1 MGNLFK
7 LGEKYLISSCI
18 IFLFLARNVF
28 AQEDIEASEKLN
40 PTLQMLINRGVEMVE
55 EEYARENRA
64 ADLLLQKYEA
74 GEITL
79 QEYYRLESERSQL
92 EYQQEMREFEGMM
105 DSFGS
110 FYDPKTGPMSG
121 LIEHASTLEAKRDRQ
136 VNALNLKIDRILA
149 DVTDQNVR
157 VTKLKLLNVSWVPV
171 GDATVDTEMTKFY
184 EAKVNKII
192 SSLD

>member
-1 MGNLFK
+1 MKGYVK
-7 LGEKYLISSCI
+7 LREKYLFSSCI
-18 IFLFLARNVF
+18 VFLFFARSVF
-28 AQEDIEASEKLN
+28 AQENPETSQQLN

-79 QEYYRLESERSQL
+79 QEYYRLEAERSKM
-92 EYQQEMREFEGMM
+92 EYQQEMKELEGMM
-105 DSFGS
+105 ESFGS
-110 FYDPKTGPMSG
+110 FYDPQKGPMSG
-121 LIEHASTLEAKRDRQ
+121 LIEHASTVEAKRDKQ
-136 VNALNLKIDRILA
+136 VNTLNLKIDRILA
-149 DVTDQNVR
+149 DVTDRNVR

-171 GDATVDTEMTKFY
+171 GDTDVDAKMTKFY